1 MSTSEAATTS
11 LAAAPIDPPGPV
23 LWNPITAGRDMLRD
37 PLGRLV
43 ADWREYGDVIRTR
56 IGPLTYY
63 GLVHPDHL
71 QHVLQE
77 NNRNYV
83 KGPIIA
89 RTKILIGDGLFTSEG
104 EFWRRQRRLAQPTF
118 HRQRIGGFATTM
130 TTTTGEMLDAWSQG
144 AATTG
149 EAFDLAEEMSRVT
162 LRIVGR
168 ALFSLDLQESAATV
182 GHALVDALEIVTR
195 RAFTI
200 LPLPLRVPTADNRRF
215 VRARRELDEVVL
227 RIIAQRRA
235 QSRGNAEHRDS
246 AQDYGDLLSMLL
258 EARDPDTGEGM
269 TDRQLRDE
277 VMTFVLAG
285 HETTAVTLAWV
296 WYLLGRHPEIE
307 QRLRDEIAAAVGQR
321 VPTAD
326 DLPALRYVR
335 MVIDETMRLYPP
347 VWAFGRQA
355 LADDRVGPFRIKAGT
370 PVNLAVW
377 LTHRH
382 PDFWPD
388 PERFDPE
395 RFAPERTAARHRFA
409 YLPFSGGPRLCIG
422 NEFAL
427 MELVLVVTMMA
438 QRFRIEPLDRDRVIE
453 PLVRVT
459 LRPQGGV
466 PVRVRSARS
475 GA

>member
-1 MSTSEAATTS
+1 MHASEAGFRHLET
-11 LAAAPIDPPGPV
+11 APIDPPGSL
-23 LWNPITAGRDMLRD
+23 LWNPLTAGRDMLRD
-37 PLGRLV
+37 PLGRLA
-43 ADWREYGDVIRTR
+43 ADWRAYGDVVRLR
-56 IGPLTYY
+56 IGPIAYY
-63 GLVHPDHL
+63 GLSHPDHL

-89 RTKILIGDGLFTSEG
+89 RTRILIGDGLFTSEG
-104 EFWRRQRRLAQPTF
+104 DFWRRQRRLAQPAF
-118 HRQRIGGFATTM
+118 HRQRIGGFGATM
-130 TTTTGEMLDAWSQG
+130 TDTAGEMLDAWSG
-144 AATTG
+144 AAATG
-149 EAFDLAEEMSRVT
+149 EAFDLAAEMNRLT

-168 ALFSLDLQESAATV
+168 TLFSLDLQESAAAV
-182 GHALVDALEIVTR
+182 GRALTDALDIVTQR
-195 RAFTI
+195 FFTL
-200 LPLPLRVPTADNRRF
+200 LPLPLWVPTSPNRRF
-215 VRARRELDEVVL
+215 VRARRALDEAVL
-227 RIIAQRRA
+227 RIVGERRGA
-235 QSRGNAEHRDS
+235 GRQH
-246 AQDYGDLLSMLL
+246 GDLLAMLL
-258 EARDPDTGEGM
+258 EARDPDSGEGM

-285 HETTAVTLAWV
+285 HETTAVALAWT
-296 WYLLGRHPEIE
+296 WYLLGRHPEVE
-307 QRLRDEIAAAVGQR
+307 QRLRDEVADAVGR
-321 VPTAD
+321 RTPTPA

-335 MVIDETMRLYPP
+335 MVVDETLRLYPP

-355 LADDRVGPFRIKAGT
+355 VADDRIGPFRIRAGA

-388 PERFDPE
+388 AERFDPE
-395 RFAPERTAARHRFA
+395 RFAPDRAATRHRFA

-427 MELVLVVTMMA
+427 LELVLVVTMMA
-438 QRFRIEPLDRDRVIE
+438 QRYRIAPVDPDRVIE

-466 PVRVRSARS
+466 PVRIRHA
-475 GA
+475 